1 MKGIKKI
8 HLTAIALAVAQ
19 FACATAY
26 AATSSTQEEGM
37 TARMVFEHPQCL
49 PGDGNSFLSAS
60 PQTTVN
66 TEAQKQQLAVAYV
79 KELQYLFGFT
89 PMQAAGIVANLLW
102 ESGLNSGMK
111 GNGSLGEEQ
120 LNDGAADG
128 TGYGVAQ
135 WIKDRKAKLVDLAKK
150 MKIPTSSQCANFNF
164 LGNELLFE
172 PRFAKVISAV
182 HAENDLVGAV
192 CSFEKLYQAPKDPN
206 SSNRIELA
214 RNIMNWLGEH
224 YVEGYGTPSAD
235 VCDHYPVKGFIS
247 TSSPGPG
254 KDKTKSRGSSPG
266 PGKDKTESGDSS
278 PGPGKDKLKSGGSS
292 PHQVNDDKPIVAG
305 ANDGCQFP
313 VGDPNQPVRGCA
325 SGPSPG
331 PNHGPVPIDE
341 KSNICKWQMG
351 ELQMFGECPKK
362 FPFNEDQPPKKE
374 NGPGPG
380 PDQSHQQHVW
390 KGPFGSPSG
399 K

>member
-19 FACATAY
+19 FACTTAY

-266 PGKDKTESGDSS
+266 PGKDKS
-278 PGPGKDKLKSGGSS
+278 KSGGSS
-292 PHQVNDDKPIVAG
+292 PSNI
-305 ANDGCQFP
+305 
-313 VGDPNQPVRGCA
+313 RG
-325 SGPSPG
+325 PG
-331 PNHGPVPIDE
+331 PIKVTKPETNHGPIPVDPDG
-341 KSNICKWQMG
+341 KICKWKVG
-351 ELQMFGECPKK
+351 PLEKYGPCPINW
-362 FPFNEDQPPKKE
+362 PSNEDSPPKQE

-380 PDQSHQQHVW
+380 PDHDHQQHVW
-390 KGPFGSPSG
+390 KNPFGIPPR